1 MWSERTNP
9 LIIPELD
16 DISVKSGV
24 IPWSFRV
31 EDQTLSPAT
40 LFLEQRERFPSLQK
54 LYTKT
59 KSRQIGQF
67 LENKK
72 KAEKQKCNPKY
83 FDGHQRSYNFLEKG

>member
-83 FDGHQRSYNFLEKG
+83 FDGHQRSYIN